1 MKQLSILL
9 PRSCFVTTYFVV
21 GFLIVPSRY
30 RTRLYSLYGSHQ
42 QDAFCV
48 IVVCY
53 VFSHAYHCRH
63 WHWIWNAGGC
73 GHTCHWSKTFP
84 KTQEGIHIR
93 YAFLVTFSVLLVCF
107 IIFWFT
113 KILCILFPGLV
124 CLVCCLLGLPLVQYS
139 GEYWVQLYI
148 NYCSGIPL
156 LIIALV
162 ECIAISYVYG
172 IDRWVMRKELNTGTP
187 TSVCSRKWSTWEFFA
202 EMK

>member
-1 MKQLSILL
+1 M
-9 PRSCFVTTYFVV
+9 
-21 GFLIVPSRY
+21 
-30 RTRLYSLYGSHQ
+30 
-42 QDAFCV
+42 
-48 IVVCY
+48 VCY

-63 WHWIWNAGGC
+63 WHWIWNVGGC
-73 GHTCHWSKTFP
+73 GHTSDWSKTFP

-93 YAFLVTFSVLLVCF
+93 YVFLVAFSVRLVCF
-107 IIFWFT
+107 IIWFT

-139 GEYWVQLYI
+139 GEYWVQLFI

-172 IDRWVMRKELNTGTP
+172 IDRWVMRKEFTTLNTGTP
-187 TSVCSRKWSTWEFFA
+187 RVCSRKWNWEFFVCSRKWNWEFFA